1 MKDRQLSSVAKISIV
16 DDDESLRIATAK
28 LVRLHGFLVH
38 AFASA
43 EEFLES
49 PHVGDTNCVITDVRM
64 PGMSGVD
71 LQDHL
76 IAQGIRV
83 PVIFISAFPEER
95 TRKRALEAGAAGF
108 LTKPFD
114 GKVLIDCVSN
124 ALQESE

>member
-1 MKDRQLSSVAKISIV
+1 LKDRQLSSVAKISIV

-49 PHVGDTNCVITDVRM
+49 PHVGDTSCVITDIRM

-83 PVIFISAFPEER
+83 PVIFISAFPEESS
-95 TRKRALEAGAAGF
+95 RKRAMEAGAAGF

>member
-1 MKDRQLSSVAKISIV
+1 MSSVPIISIV
-16 DDDESLRIATAK
+16 DDDESLRMATAK

-49 PHVGDTNCVITDVRM
+49 PYVGDTGCVITDIRM

-71 LQDHL
+71 LQAHL

-83 PVIFISAFPEER
+83 PVIFISAFPEESS
-95 TRKRALEAGAAGF
+95 RKRALEAGAVCF

-114 GKVLIDCVSN
+114 GKALIDCLSG
-124 ALQESE
+124 ALRESE

>member
-1 MKDRQLSSVAKISIV
+1 V

-49 PHVGDTNCVITDVRM
+49 SQVGNTSCVITDIRM

-71 LQDHL
+71 LQAHL

-83 PVIFISAFPEER
+83 PVIFISAFPEESS
-95 TRKRALEAGAAGF
+95 RKRALEAGAVGF

-114 GKVLIDCVSN
+114 GKVLIDCLSI

>member
-1 MKDRQLSSVAKISIV
+1 M
-16 DDDESLRIATAK
+16 ATAK

-49 PHVGDTNCVITDVRM
+49 PYVGDTGCVITDIRM

-71 LQDHL
+71 LQAHL

-83 PVIFISAFPEER
+83 PVIFISAFPEESS
-95 TRKRALEAGAAGF
+95 RKRALEAGAVCF

-114 GKVLIDCVSN
+114 GKALIDCLSG
-124 ALQESE
+124 ALRESE

>member
-1 MKDRQLSSVAKISIV
+1 M
-16 DDDESLRIATAK
+16 
-28 LVRLHGFLVH
+28 RLYGFVVH

-49 PHVGDTNCVITDVRM
+49 PHVGDTSCVITDMRM

-71 LQDHL
+71 LQAHL

-83 PVIFISAFPEER
+83 PVIFISAFPEESS
-95 TRKRALEAGAAGF
+95 RKRAMGAGAVGF

-114 GKVLIDCVSN
+114 GKVLIDCLSI
-124 ALQESE
+124 ALRKSD